1 LSAKLTSF
9 SKPEQVTKHEVCAVS
24 FQASTLKH
32 MSSKAKTT
40 FDVDVAVV
48 GGGPGGLATA
58 AAIHAACNEDV
69 RVEVQAVH
77 GIQP

>member
-1 LSAKLTSF
+1 M
-9 SKPEQVTKHEVCAVS
+9 CAVP
-24 FQASTLKH
+24 FKASVLKQ
-32 MSSKAKTT
+32 MNSKAKTT
-40 FDVDVAVV
+40 FDVDIAVV

-77 GIQP
+77 GM

>member
-1 LSAKLTSF
+1 M
-9 SKPEQVTKHEVCAVS
+9 
-24 FQASTLKH
+24 LKQ
-32 MSSKAKTT
+32 MNSRAKTT
-40 FDVDVAVV
+40 FDVDIAVV

-77 GIQP
+77 GM